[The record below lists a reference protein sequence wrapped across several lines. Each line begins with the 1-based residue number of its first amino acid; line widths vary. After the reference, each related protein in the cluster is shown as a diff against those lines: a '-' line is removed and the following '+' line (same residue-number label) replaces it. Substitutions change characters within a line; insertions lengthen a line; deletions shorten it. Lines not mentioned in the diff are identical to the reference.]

1 MMKLSSP
8 DECAEA
14 IPRSITMRKTLT
26 VVLAAALSLISLIAQ
41 AQDSFLKSIKDFNLV
56 DHNGIAHTLQE
67 YEDRDFIVMY
77 IHGSGCPIARLS
89 VPTFLSIQQEYADKN
104 IEFLMLNSFIQDD
117 IPRIQKEAQ
126 EFKITFPILKDAD
139 QSIARSMGVERT
151 AEVFIID
158 PRTRE
163 IHFRGPINDQLGYET
178 QRLHVTHHYLRDAL
192 ETIMAGGKVDMN
204 DIPDAKGCLVGFFL
218 S

>member
-1 MMKLSSP
+1 
-8 DECAEA
+8 
-14 IPRSITMRKTLT
+14 MRKPMTLLLFS
-26 VVLAAALSLISLIAQ
+26 VFALMPFLTHA
-41 AQDSFLKSIKDFNLV
+41 DSYLKSVKEFELQDQNGVSHTLDEYADKDFV
-56 DHNGIAHTLQE
+56 
-67 YEDRDFIVMY
+67 VMY
-77 IHGSGCPIARLS
+77 IHGTGCPIARLS
-89 VPTFLSIQQEYADKN
+89 VPTYLSIQEEYADRN

-117 IPRIQKEAQ
+117 IPRIAKEAE

-139 QSIARSMGVERT
+139 QSVARSMGVERT

-178 QRLHVTHHYLRDAL
+178 QRTRAENNYLTDAL
-192 ETIMAGGKVDMN
+192 ETVMAGGSVNMN
-204 DIPDAKGCLVGFFL
+204 DIPDAKGCLVGYFL

>member
-1 MMKLSSP
+1 
-8 DECAEA
+8 
-14 IPRSITMRKTLT
+14 MRKTLT
-26 VVLAAALSLISLIAQ
+26 IVLAAALSMLSLMAQ

-56 DHNGIAHTLQE
+56 DHNGVSHTLKE

-117 IPRIQKEAQ
+117 IPRIQKEAE

-178 QRLHVTHHYLRDAL
+178 QRLHVTNHYLRDAL
-192 ETIMAGGKVDMN
+192 EIVMAGGKVDMN
-204 DIPDAKGCLVGFFL
+204 NIPDAKGCLVGFFL

>member
-1 MMKLSSP
+1 
-8 DECAEA
+8 
-14 IPRSITMRKTLT
+14 MRKVITGL
-26 VVLAAALSLISLIAQ
+26 LFAALSFVPFVGHA
-41 AQDSFLKSIKDFNLV
+41 DSFLKSVKDFDLQ
-56 DHNGIAHTLQE
+56 DHKGVTHSLSE

-89 VPTFLSIQQEYADKN
+89 VPSFLQIQQEYADRN

-117 IPRIQKEAQ
+117 IARINREAD

-139 QSIARSMGVERT
+139 QSVARSMGVERT

-178 QRLHVTHHYLRDAL
+178 QRLEIRHHYLKDAL
-192 ETIMAGGKVDMN
+192 DTVMAGGKVNMN

>member
-1 MMKLSSP
+1 
-8 DECAEA
+8 
-14 IPRSITMRKTLT
+14 MRKITGL
-26 VVLAAALSLISLIAQ
+26 LAVAALSMLSFVAH
-41 AQDSFLKSIKDFNLV
+41 AQDSYLKSVKDFELV
-56 DHNGIAHTLQE
+56 DHMGVTHSLKE
-67 YEDRDFIVMY
+67 YADKDFIVMY
-77 IHGSGCPIARLS
+77 VHGSGCPIARLS
-89 VPTFLSIQQEYADKN
+89 VPSYLSIQEEYKDKN

-117 IPRIQKEAQ
+117 IPRIRKEA
-126 EFKITFPILKDAD
+126 EDFKITFPILKDAD
-139 QSIARSMGVERT
+139 QSVARSMGVERT

-178 QRLHVTHHYLRDAL
+178 QRLEVNHHYLRDAL
-192 ETIMAGGKVDMN
+192 DTVMAGGKVNMN

>member
-1 MMKLSSP
+1 
-8 DECAEA
+8 
-14 IPRSITMRKTLT
+14 MRKTLT
-26 VVLAAALSLISLIAQ
+26 IVLAAALSMLSLMAQ

-56 DHNGIAHTLQE
+56 DHNGVSHALKE

-89 VPTFLSIQQEYADKN
+89 VPTYLSIQQEYAGKN

-117 IPRIQKEAQ
+117 IPRIQKEAE

-178 QRLHVTHHYLRDAL
+178 QRLHVTNHYLRDAL
-192 ETIMAGGKVDMN
+192 ETVMAGGKVDMN
-204 DIPDAKGCLVGFFL
+204 NIPDAKGCLVGFFL

>member
-1 MMKLSSP
+1 
-8 DECAEA
+8 
-14 IPRSITMRKTLT
+14 MRKITGL
-26 VVLAAALSLISLIAQ
+26 LAVAALSMLSFVAH
-41 AQDSFLKSIKDFNLV
+41 AQDSYLKSIKDFELV
-56 DHNGIAHTLQE
+56 DHMGVTHSLKE
-67 YEDRDFIVMY
+67 YADKDFIVMY
-77 IHGSGCPIARLS
+77 VHGSGCPIARLS
-89 VPTFLSIQQEYADKN
+89 VPSYLSIQEEYKDKN

-117 IPRIQKEAQ
+117 IPRIQKEA
-126 EFKITFPILKDAD
+126 EDFKITFPILKDAD
-139 QSIARSMGVERT
+139 QSVARSMGVERT

-178 QRLHVTHHYLRDAL
+178 QRLEVNHHYLRDAL
-192 ETIMAGGKVDMN
+192 DTVMAGGKVNMN

>member
-1 MMKLSSP
+1 
-8 DECAEA
+8 
-14 IPRSITMRKTLT
+14 MRKTLT
-26 VVLAAALSLISLIAQ
+26 LMMVAAFSMLSLLAH
-41 AQDSFLKSIKDFNLV
+41 AQDSYLKSIKEFELT
-56 DHNGIAHTLQE
+56 DHLGVTHTLDE
-67 YEDRDFIVMY
+67 YADKDFIVMY

-89 VPTFLSIQQEYADKN
+89 VPTYLSIQQEYADKN

-117 IPRIQKEAQ
+117 IPRIRNEAE

-139 QSIARSMGVERT
+139 QSVARSMGVERT

-178 QRLHVTHHYLRDAL
+178 QRINTTHHYLKDAL
-192 ETIMAGGKVDMN
+192 DTVMAGGKVNMN

>member
-1 MMKLSSP
+1 
-8 DECAEA
+8 
-14 IPRSITMRKTLT
+14 MRKTLT
-26 VVLAAALSLISLIAQ
+26 IVLAAAFSMLSLMAQ

-56 DHNGIAHTLQE
+56 DHNGVSHTLKE

-89 VPTFLSIQQEYADKN
+89 VPTYLSIQQEYADKN

-117 IPRIQKEAQ
+117 IPRIQKEAE

-178 QRLHVTHHYLRDAL
+178 QRLHVTNHYLRDAL
-192 ETIMAGGKVDMN
+192 ETVMAGGKVDMN
-204 DIPDAKGCLVGFFL
+204 NIPDAKGCLVGFFL

>member
-1 MMKLSSP
+1 
-8 DECAEA
+8 
-14 IPRSITMRKTLT
+14 MRKTFTLMT
-26 VVLAAALSLISLIAQ
+26 VAALFMLSFFAH
-41 AQDSFLKSIKDFNLV
+41 AQDTYLKSIKDFELV
-56 DHNGIAHTLQE
+56 DHLGVTHTLDE
-67 YEDRDFIVMY
+67 YADKDFIVIY
-77 IHGSGCPIARLS
+77 VHGSGCPIARLS
-89 VPTFLSIQQEYADKN
+89 VPTYLSIQQEYSERN

-117 IPRIQKEAQ
+117 MPRIQREAE

-139 QSIARSMGVERT
+139 QSVARSMGVERT

-178 QRLHVTHHYLRDAL
+178 QRINTTHHYLRDAL
-192 ETIMAGGKVDMN
+192 DTVMAGEKVNMN

>member
-1 MMKLSSP
+1 
-8 DECAEA
+8 
-14 IPRSITMRKTLT
+14 
-26 VVLAAALSLISLIAQ
+26 
-41 AQDSFLKSIKDFNLV
+41 
-56 DHNGIAHTLQE
+56 
-67 YEDRDFIVMY
+67 MY

-89 VPTFLSIQQEYADKN
+89 VPTYLSIQQEYSDKN

-117 IPRIQKEAQ
+117 IPRIHKEAE

-192 ETIMAGGKVDMN
+192 ETVMAGGKVDMN

>member
-1 MMKLSSP
+1 
-8 DECAEA
+8 
-14 IPRSITMRKTLT
+14 MRKTFT
-26 VVLAAALSLISLIAQ
+26 IVLAAAFSMLSLLAQ
-41 AQDSFLKSIKDFNLV
+41 AQEEFLKSIKEFDLV
-56 DHNGIAHTLQE
+56 DHNGVSHTLDE
-67 YEDRDFIVMY
+67 YKDRDFIVMY

-89 VPTFLSIQQEYADKN
+89 VPTYLSIQQEYADKN
-104 IEFLMLNSFIQDD
+104 IEFLMLNSIIQDD
-117 IPRIQKEAQ
+117 IPRIQKEAE

-178 QRLHVTHHYLRDAL
+178 QRLQVTHHYLRDAL
-192 ETIMAGGKVDMN
+192 ETVMAGGKVDMN